1 MKKIKL
7 MIIIFFCVFSFIL
20 SCNAKITL
28 QECEY
33 TDEYKKYAES
43 SKKEKE
49 QYTIIPQMCK
59 GLSYNVSSFAK
70 AGTDSVSLPSSFD
83 LRDVNGNNYVT
94 NVKDQGTTETCW
106 AFATNASIES
116 NLLVN
121 NLGEYDL
128 SEAHMELSTQSTY
141 KMWGSKFVRGFNSGG
156 NFLVSSSYLL
166 NGKGPVLEES
176 YPFSVITD
184 ILNPTPDVS
193 IASNTDLKQV
203 LSVDNIYMI
212 FNNTNKSCS
221 EDIKNKIKS
230 LIYNKGAVVANI
242 YWQSSNSSNQY
253 YYNQNNND
261 VNHEVTIVGWDDDVE
276 SSNFSNNPPGNGA
289 WIVKNSGGE
298 SKGNNGYFY
307 VSYYDNNICSNLAQ
321 FEVKDKKISDN
332 TYYYDELGFNYI
344 IKHEIS
350 ENSKNNKYYIARRFK
365 KKNNTN
371 EKLDKITLFNYSIGQ
386 DYKIYIGDG
395 SLNII
400 REVSNGTFSDS
411 GYISFEPKNITI
423 SNSDEYFSVI
433 VEYKNF
439 ESGNYVPVSIK
450 TTDENDMFSGN
461 IIKSDVDYISDD
473 GENWGDL
480 VYLPAK
486 NEEVKSANLTIRAYT
501 SNVSAG
507 SSGENSNNGSTNNN
521 GINDTEE
528 IELIENPNNEKSYI
542 GSSSSIE
549 KNPKTMD
556 LKINFLITVIILL
569 LATIGLGYYKLIKL
583 NNK

>member
-461 IIKSDVDYISDD
+461 EIIPDVDYISKD
-473 GENWGDL
+473 GEHWGNL
-480 VYLPAK
+480 VYLPAE